1 MTKGQKQGL
10 FVILTIAFIFLGI
23 LAMSESKEMQDLS
36 YSYMDV
42 NDEEWDTSA
51 IRHYG
56 AEAKTYGRYAMI
68 SFAAALVCI
77 YMIFASKKKKVE
89 E

>member
-1 MTKGQKQGL
+1 M
-10 FVILTIAFIFLGI
+10 ILTIAFIFLGI

-51 IRHYG
+51 IRNYG

-77 YMIFASKKKKVE
+77 YMIFASKKKKGE